1 MKKILVTGLLF
12 CSFLS
17 CKSQIAEN
25 LDNFK
30 IYEDTIQ
37 IEFVDIDSL
46 IFKNKDHRYIA
57 DSLRYLCSGVYNW
70 YDIKSLETGKIHRII
85 FERKKFYGISP
96 FDEKRYRIF

>member
-1 MKKILVTGLLF
+1 MKKLLIISLSF

-17 CKSQIAEN
+17 CKSQIVEN
-25 LDNFK
+25 LNNFR

-37 IEFVDIDSL
+37 IEFVGVDSL
-46 IFKNKDHRYIA
+46 IFKNKDYHYTA

-70 YDIKSLETGKIHRII
+70 YDVQNLKTGKVHRII

-96 FDEKRYRIF
+96 FDETKYRIF